1 MATTSSNKPQSAMAA
16 LLAKHQDKFVTLKK
30 GESVKGKITKLTRGE
45 IIVDLGSKTEALVLE
60 KERHI
65 LDTIFGMFKVGDTV
79 EVNVLNPESDNGN
92 AVVSLR
98 RYLADLS
105 WKKLEEL
112 VKSKTPI
119 TVTVQDA
126 TKAGYVSVT
135 DFGVAGFLPQ
145 SHTSQ
150 ADLSAGS
157 TLDVTVL
164 ELNRK
169 DNKIIFSQKPA
180 VSDED
185 FAKAVK
191 KLKIGDKVKATIT
204 NISSFGIFTTF
215 EVEKVVLEGFIHISE
230 VAWEKVTDLSSLYN
244 AAEEVEAVVVRFDED
259 NKRVN
264 LSVKRLTADPFDEI
278 MKAYPVDRKVTGEVT
293 KVEESGVTVLLEAT
307 NEFNE
312 VEAFIKKE
320 KIPPTITYTVGQ
332 KITVTVSEFD
342 KKKHRIIVVPVL
354 LEKPLMYR

>member
-1 MATTSSNKPQSAMAA
+1 MAA

>member
-1 MATTSSNKPQSAMAA
+1 MTTASSNKPQSAMAA
-16 LLAKHQDKFVTLKK
+16 LLAKHQNKFVSLKK
-30 GESVKGKITKLTRGE
+30 GESVKGIITRLTRGE
-45 IIVDLGSKTEALVLE
+45 ITVDVGSKTEAIVLE

-65 LDTIFGMFKVGDTV
+65 LDTIFSLFKVGDTV
-79 EVNVLNPESDNGN
+79 DVNVLNPESDNGN

-112 VKSKTPI
+112 LKSKAPI

-126 TKAGYVSVT
+126 TKAGYVAVT

-150 ADLSAGS
+150 ADLTTGS
-157 TLDVTVL
+157 PVEVTVL

-185 FAKAVK
+185 FAKTVK
-191 KLKIGDKVKATIT
+191 KLKVGDKVKATIT

-215 EVEKVVLEGFIHISE
+215 SVDGVVLEGFVHISE
-230 VAWEKVTDLSSLYN
+230 IAWEKVTDLASLYN
-244 AAEEVEAVVVRFDED
+244 AGEEIEAVVSRFDEE
-259 NKRVN
+259 NKRIN
-264 LSVKRLTADPFDEI
+264 LSVKRLTADPFDEL
-278 MKAYPVDRKVTGEVT
+278 MKAYPVDRKVGAEVT
-293 KVEESGVTVLLEAT
+293 KVEEAGVTVLLEST
-307 NEFNE
+307 QEMNE

-320 KIPPTITYTVGQ
+320 KIPPTTTYTVGQ
-332 KITVTVSEFD
+332 AITVTVSEFD